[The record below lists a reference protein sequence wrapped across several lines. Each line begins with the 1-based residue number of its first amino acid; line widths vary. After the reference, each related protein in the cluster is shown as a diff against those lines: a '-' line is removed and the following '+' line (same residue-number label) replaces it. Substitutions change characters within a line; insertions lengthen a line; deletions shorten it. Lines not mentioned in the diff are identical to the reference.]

1 MNVREYS
8 EHAITRPGALD
19 LGSAATSSH
28 SQTRAQAASYVEL
41 VKSEDTRQFGEQ
53 KAKGFWGAGVDVD
66 ITSAG
71 LKAVLSALS
80 TVD

>member
-1 MNVREYS
+1 MSTLFR
-8 EHAITRPGALD
+8 ALVPWI
-19 LGSAATSSH
+19 S
-28 SQTRAQAASYVEL
+28 AQAASYVEL